1 MEITGLF
8 FCLLSVSHFGFYFSP
23 KCVNYIFFSSPPHL
37 YADPLSVLSAAA
49 GRGRLEM
56 CTFLLE
62 RGAGLE
68 EANRRGM
75 VPLLSATKHGH
86 TQVRRFFSL
95 PVLSSVFSIF
105 KIIYSH
111 FPRLPSCYWSKV
123 QTSTPLISRDALRWY
138 WPPLR
143 ATQARLNS
151 CCQRVRVSTFY
162 SEIQGC
168 LKCIYMNWRAILL
181 LFVVPGAS
189 LSSADQEGLT
199 ALSWAC
205 MKGQKGAV
213 QVLMEAGADLNHPD
227 RQGRTPLDLAA
238 LNGDADTVGL
248 MVIDNILQ
256 NMQLKDD

>member
-1 MEITGLF
+1 MPTLCQCSVQQQGEGGSRCARSSWSGGQGSRKQTAEEWSLCLVLPNMDTHRWGGSSPYQ
-8 FCLLSVSHFGFYFSP
+8 FCLLF
-23 KCVNYIFFSSPPHL
+23 
-37 YADPLSVLSAAA
+37 
-49 GRGRLEM
+49 
-56 CTFLLE
+56 
-62 RGAGLE
+62 
-68 EANRRGM
+68 
-75 VPLLSATKHGH
+75 
-86 TQVRRFFSL
+86 
-95 PVLSSVFSIF
+95 FSIF

-168 LKCIYMNWRAILL
+168 LKCIYVNWRAILL

>member
-56 CTFLLE
+56 CAFLLE

-95 PVLSSVFSIF
+95 PVCLLFFQFLKLFIF
-105 KIIYSH
+105 WI
-111 FPRLPSCYWSKV
+111 
-123 QTSTPLISRDALRWY
+123 TPLTF
-138 WPPLR
+138 PGCR
-143 ATQARLNS
+143 AATEAR
-151 CCQRVRVSTFY
+151 CRHQR
-162 SEIQGC
+162 
-168 LKCIYMNWRAILL
+168 
-181 LFVVPGAS
+181 
-189 LSSADQEGLT
+189 
-199 ALSWAC
+199 
-205 MKGQKGAV
+205 
-213 QVLMEAGADLNHPD
+213 H
-227 RQGRTPLDLAA
+227 
-238 LNGDADTVGL
+238 
-248 MVIDNILQ
+248 
-256 NMQLKDD
+256 

>member
-56 CTFLLE
+56 CAFLLE

-105 KIIYSH
+105 SIIYFLDNFPH

-151 CCQRVRVSTFY
+151 CCQRVSVSTFH

-168 LKCIYMNWRAILL
+168 LKCMYIWTGEQYFYCLWSQVLLCPLLIRRGWLHLAGPAWRARKVQCR
-181 LFVVPGAS
+181 FWWR
-189 LSSADQEGLT
+189 QELTWTIQTDRGGLRLT
-199 ALSWAC
+199 
-205 MKGQKGAV
+205 
-213 QVLMEAGADLNHPD
+213 
-227 RQGRTPLDLAA
+227 
-238 LNGDADTVGL
+238 
-248 MVIDNILQ
+248 
-256 NMQLKDD
+256 